1 MIIHVLTTSAAER
14 DIQRTLGIEAAL
26 TRQGLPPAQH
36 LVDAGYVGAD
46 ELTQSQ
52 LQYGIELVGPIQ
64 SDGQWQAKSGE
75 GYDVSRFV
83 IDWDAHQASCPQG
96 KRSWQWVEHQRAG
109 RPLISIKF
117 APRDCRACPVRA
129 HCTKAQGRGRTIT
142 VRSPFTPDVNMRWRN
157 RRASAKPRPS
167 SNDTMPIVPIS
178 KGHSL
183 KELASPTFAR
193 RVMWGNRKSICNTL
207 PQPQRSIC
215 CGSMPGHVRSPS
227 HEHASRGSRA

>member
-64 SDGQWQAKSGE
+64 SDGQWQAKAGE

-83 IDWDAHQASCPQG
+83 IDWDTHQASCPQG
-96 KRSWQWVEHQRAG
+96 KRSRQWVEQQRAG
-109 RPLISIKF
+109 TPLISIKF
-117 APRDCRACPVRA
+117 APKECRACPVRA

-142 VRSPFTPDVNMRWRN
+142 VHSQREHEMVQEARQRQMTGEFHRHYAQRAGIEGTFSHGTRVANLRPGALCGGTEGPSATHCHS
-157 RRASAKPRPS
+157 RRA
-167 SNDTMPIVPIS
+167 
-178 KGHSL
+178 
-183 KELASPTFAR
+183 
-193 RVMWGNRKSICNTL
+193 
-207 PQPQRSIC
+207 
-215 CGSMPGHVRSPS
+215 
-227 HEHASRGSRA
+227 